1 MIGKA
6 DYKQQM
12 QLLSEG
18 NDHQFYPT
26 ATVAT
31 TTTTTTTAAAVA
43 VALIYVS
50 VSRESKNRL
59 LTTSRMLLLSI
70 LLLLTGM
77 VIMARPPSPDEI
89 KKLGEQRQVNDSK
102 DDYDVLPDVGHIPES
117 FKESLKKQKTLY
129 LEMLRQHNL

>member
-18 NDHQFYPT
+18 NNHQFYPT
-26 ATVAT
+26 G
-31 TTTTTTTAAAVA
+31 
-43 VALIYVS
+43 LLFIYCAKC
-50 VSRESKNRL
+50 RTFIL

-89 KKLGEQRQVNDSK
+89 KKLGEQQQVNYSK

>member
-1 MIGKA
+1 
-6 DYKQQM
+6 
-12 QLLSEG
+12 
-18 NDHQFYPT
+18 
-26 ATVAT
+26 
-31 TTTTTTTAAAVA
+31 
-43 VALIYVS
+43 
-50 VSRESKNRL
+50 
-59 LTTSRMLLLSI
+59 MLLLSI

-89 KKLGEQRQVNDSK
+89 KKVLGEQQQVNYSK

>member
-1 MIGKA
+1 
-6 DYKQQM
+6 
-12 QLLSEG
+12 
-18 NDHQFYPT
+18 
-26 ATVAT
+26 
-31 TTTTTTTAAAVA
+31 
-43 VALIYVS
+43 
-50 VSRESKNRL
+50 
-59 LTTSRMLLLSI
+59 MLLLSI

-89 KKLGEQRQVNDSK
+89 KKLGEQQQVNYSK